1 MSQTME
7 GIGWMAGGVARDFN
21 NLLTVI
27 AGYSG
32 LLEEKLSSDDP
43 RLDYARQI
51 SKASEQA
58 ASLTKQLLT
67 FSRKQ
72 LIKPKPLDLNVLVS
86 GMQQLLQRLVGE
98 DVVVTTALAQSLG
111 MVRADADQMSQ
122 ILINVAAN
130 ARDAMPGGGR
140 LKIRTANLA
149 PGEIP
154 AAEDTAALSGPAVL
168 LAVSDTGVGMS
179 YETRQNIFEPFFTT
193 KERGRGTGLGL
204 STVYGIVKQNSGY
217 IDVQSEPGQGA
228 TFSIY
233 LPRID
238 EVPAVRGGDESAVAR
253 VRGSETILVGE
264 DHEGVRS
271 LIVGTLELCG
281 FQVLQA
287 AYGLEA
293 LLQAKQH
300 AGTIDLLLTDVIMPG
315 MNGKEMA
322 DQMAAS
328 PPAIKVL
335 FISGY
340 SGDVIAHHGVLDAGV
355 AYLPKPFTPDT
366 LADKVREMLGERRA
380 RPPNA

>member
-1 MSQTME
+1 M
-7 GIGWMAGGVARDFN
+7 
-21 NLLTVI
+21 
-27 AGYSG
+27 
-32 LLEEKLSSDDP
+32 
-43 RLDYARQI
+43 
-51 SKASEQA
+51 
-58 ASLTKQLLT
+58 
-67 FSRKQ
+67 
-72 LIKPKPLDLNVLVS
+72 
-86 GMQQLLQRLVGE
+86 
-98 DVVVTTALAQSLG
+98 
-111 MVRADADQMSQ
+111 
-122 ILINVAAN
+122 
-130 ARDAMPGGGR
+130 
-140 LKIRTANLA
+140 
-149 PGEIP
+149 
-154 AAEDTAALSGPAVL
+154 
-168 LAVSDTGVGMS
+168 
-179 YETRQNIFEPFFTT
+179 
-193 KERGRGTGLGL
+193 
-204 STVYGIVKQNSGY
+204 
-217 IDVQSEPGQGA
+217 QSEPGQGA

-253 VRGSETILVGE
+253 VRGSETILVVE

-287 AYGLEA
+287 ADGLEA

-328 PPAIKVL
+328 RPGIKVL

-366 LADKVREMLGERRA
+366 LAAKVREMLGSENQA
-380 RPPNA
+380 RPQGA